1 MKFDVNPFHLYP
13 IKGDLIDKLFINRDN
28 EISSAKGILNIK
40 FKNTSEIVAIIGG
53 TGIGKSS
60 LLYYIF
66 DFAEKEGK
74 DVGYYTDPK
83 EFILA
88 SKENELDE
96 LILIDNGGKLNN
108 SEAQSFYNTVGGYI
122 DKYGGIIFFCDTYER
137 NKDTLR
143 VRKNITSQN
152 IALPK
157 KMKTEDLTY
166 FIENRMK
173 KCLIPGQKFIFPFE
187 DDAINMASLRSL
199 GNLRNFI
206 DYTQKGW
213 FFISGNG
220 NGNGKVG
227 IEEMKIAIEQ
237 VDRSLIGNFDLI
249 DLKILWYSTTA
260 VLNKNFLSQ
269 KCGINVRTLES
280 HLEEKLFDFITYQRH
295 GVEIYPISVYKN
307 IKDGKEIL
315 EKLIEGL
322 GIDIQDITDEIK
334 KMKKRK

>member
-1 MKFDVNPFHLYP
+1 MKFDFNPFHLYP

-28 EISSAKGILNIK
+28 EINSAKGILNIK
-40 FKNTSEIVAIIGG
+40 FTNTSEIVTVIGG

-60 LLYYIF
+60 LLYYILGLA
-66 DFAEKEGK
+66 DKEGR
-74 DVGYYTDPK
+74 DVQFYTDPK
-83 EFILA
+83 EFNLA
-88 SKENELDE
+88 SEEKEMEK
-96 LILIDNGGKLNN
+96 LILIDNGDKLNDP
-108 SEAQSFYNTVGGYI
+108 EARSLYNTVEGFI
-122 DKYGGIIFFCDTYER
+122 NQYGGIVFFCDTYQR
-137 NKDTLR
+137 DKDTLLL
-143 VRKNITSQN
+143 RKNITSQN

-157 KMKTEDLTY
+157 KMKTEDLKY

-173 KCLIPGQKFIFPFE
+173 KCLIPGQKFKFPFE
-187 DDAINMASLRSL
+187 DDAIDMASYRSL

-220 NGNGKVG
+220 NGRVG
-227 IEEMKIAIEQ
+227 IDEMKIAIEQ
-237 VDRSLIGNFDLI
+237 VDRGLIGNFDLI

-280 HLEEKLFDFITYQRH
+280 HLEENLSDFITYQRH

-307 IKDGKEIL
+307 IKGGKEIL

-322 GIDIQDITDEIK
+322 GIELQDITA
-334 KMKKRK
+334 